1 MSVKQRGNGWQVYV
15 THKGKKYRQTCS
27 TKEDATL
34 LEAKWRHAIAIGEDP
49 MTMQVNKRT
58 GTASGITFGEAMD
71 KTYDKYWAGS
81 KNEKQVI
88 YLMNIILKRWS
99 RKLPINE
106 ITTNSIDNY
115 VAEMQEEG
123 LKNSTINRR
132 LAVISKTLKWA
143 FRNDLL
149 TRMPHVER
157 MSEKGSERLEYFTE
171 EEEALILKTL
181 KEWKQDYLHDYAVVA
196 VDTGMRASEV
206 VKCNPNLVPL
216 SQTRADGSTVYG
228 VMVSQRKNSK
238 PLIVPTTKR
247 TEEILRLRSFDE
259 IVTSPKHRRVWDR
272 LRDELELKPKCW
284 HTWRHT
290 CATRLL
296 QRGMDI
302 AKVKDWMGHENIA
315 TTLKY
320 VKLAPQHLVHGVD
333 LLED

>member
-15 THKGKKYRQTCS
+15 THKGKKFRQTCS

-106 ITTNSIDNY
+106 ITTNSVENY
-115 VAEMQEEG
+115 VAEMQQEG

-143 FRNDLL
+143 YRNDLL
-149 TRMPHVER
+149 TRLPYVER
-157 MSEKGSERLEYFTE
+157 MSEKGLQRNDWYSK
-171 EEEALILKTL
+171 EEEAAILRKFREL
-181 KEWKQDYLHDYAVVA
+181 GQDYLHDFAVVS
-196 VDTGMRASEV
+196 VDTGMRVSEV
-206 VKCNPNLVPL
+206 LSFDPTLVQLP
-216 SQTRADGSTVYG
+216 QKRDDGSFVYG
-228 VMVSQRKNSK
+228 AWIPDRKNNEPVLMPVTRRVEK
-238 PLIVPTTKR
+238 
-247 TEEILRLRSFDE
+247 ILRNRSFHDNVSKTE
-259 IVTSPKHRRVWDR
+259 YRKAWDKVR
-272 LRDELELKPKCW
+272 LELGLYPKCW

-290 CATRLL
+290 TATRLRQKGWDVANIQAFL
-296 QRGMDI
+296 
-302 AKVKDWMGHENIA
+302 GHKNIA

-320 VKLAPQHLVHGVD
+320 AKWDTSTMVGGSN